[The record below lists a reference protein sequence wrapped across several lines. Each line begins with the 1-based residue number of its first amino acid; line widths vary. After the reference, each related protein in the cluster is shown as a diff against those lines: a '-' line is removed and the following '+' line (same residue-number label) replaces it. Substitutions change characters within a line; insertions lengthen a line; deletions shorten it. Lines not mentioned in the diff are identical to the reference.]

1 METIRRVLIQSP
13 LPQAGEFLELRK
25 VGNKDTD
32 YERVMYRF
40 NYSYLQK
47 NNLLYEV
54 PQTNLKVLSP
64 SDGMCLWK
72 CLASLAY
79 VEPNWSLACE
89 TSYAAALARTAE
101 DTLKVGHLVDVI
113 NLVASR
119 LGINVMSLDEFSSM
133 FKMTRIEHLNLK
145 KNAKTNLKLF
155 PALVLSDG
163 HVMLASANSSTKLF
177 SYR

>member
-1 METIRRVLIQSP
+1 
-13 LPQAGEFLELRK
+13 
-25 VGNKDTD
+25 
-32 YERVMYRF
+32 MYRF

-54 PQTNLKVLSP
+54 PRTNLKVLSP

-89 TSYAAALARTAE
+89 SSYAAALARTAE

-133 FKMTRIEHLNLK
+133 FKMTCIEHLNNK
-145 KNAKTNLKLF
+145 KNVKTNLKLF
-155 PALVLSDG
+155 PSLILADG